1 MENTKLEILKENS
14 LSSVLLRE
22 IERLIIDGAFAS
34 GERLNENALAARF
47 QVSRGPVREA
57 FRALA
62 EKGLVKIIPN
72 RGAFIRQVSRREAEE
87 CYELRA
93 GLFSLAARL
102 LAERITDEQLS
113 QLSLLIEQM
122 EAASERQSLED
133 YYPLNLKF
141 HESILKF
148 VGNKRLEADYFGLI
162 NEIHLFRERGLLHGG
177 GLAVSNA
184 EHREIVAAL
193 EARDVLKA
201 SEAACLHVL
210 NAKRRMLAV
219 PEEEPAAARA

>member
-1 MENTKLEILKENS
+1 MENSKLEILKANS

-22 IERLIIDGAFAS
+22 IERMIIDGAFQS

-62 EKGLVKIIPN
+62 EKGLVQIIPN

-93 GLFSLAARL
+93 GLFALAGRL
-102 LAERITDEQLS
+102 LAERITDQQLT
-113 QLSLLIEQM
+113 QLKDMIVAME
-122 EAASERQSLED
+122 EAAERHSLED

-148 VGNKRLEADYFGLI
+148 VGNRRLEEDYFGLI
-162 NEIHLFRERGLLHGG
+162 NELHLFRERGLLHGG

-193 EARDVLKA
+193 EARDPLRA
-201 SEAACLHVL
+201 SEAACMHVL

-219 PEEEPAAARA
+219 PQEEPTIARA